1 MPWSGM
7 KTVTDIDIDLAD
19 RDKAVDGLLHVPASR
34 LEKGDL
40 RKHVVGVYFHEVPV
54 DPLTGLCSVPYK
66 EAEERGYFKID
77 LLNLSIYKQVRD
89 EAHLNELLS
98 REPMWELLD
107 DKVIVDQLFQLNG
120 HFDIVS
126 KMKPNTIEQLAMV
139 LAMIR
144 PAKRYLV
151 GRTWPEVEAEIWTPV
166 EGDEY
171 AFKKS
176 HSLGYSHVLVVQMN
190 LLLEQAMA
198 PNV

>member
-1 MPWSGM
+1 M

-19 RDKAVDGLLHVPASR
+19 RDNALEGLLHVPASR
-34 LEKGDL
+34 VDKGDL
-40 RKHVVGVYFHEVPV
+40 KKHVVGVYFQDVPV

-66 EAEERGYFKID
+66 EAEERGYFKLD

-89 EAHLNELLS
+89 EEHLNELLS
-98 REPMWELLD
+98 KEPMWDLLED
-107 DKVIVDQLFQLNG
+107 EVIVDQLFQLNG

-126 KMKPNTIEQLAMV
+126 KMKPCNVMQLAMV

-151 GRTWPEVEAEIWTPV
+151 GKSWTEIEKEIWAPV

-176 HSLGYSHVLVVQMN
+176 HSLGYAHVLVVQMN

-198 PNV
+198 SDV